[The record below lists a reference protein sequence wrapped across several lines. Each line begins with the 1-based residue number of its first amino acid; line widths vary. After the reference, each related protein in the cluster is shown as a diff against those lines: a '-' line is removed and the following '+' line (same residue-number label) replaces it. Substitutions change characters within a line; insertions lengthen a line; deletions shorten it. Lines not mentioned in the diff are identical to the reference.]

1 MNWQLQ
7 NNLPITITDIKM
19 RRHFMTVQD
28 AGNLILSVMDFEQT
42 DSTYILDMGEENN
55 IVDLIPKNYPY
66 VIIGLRPGEKIKEQL
81 VYDYEKLED
90 TEIQLIKRVNW
101 KHIDMSVNLRKI
113 KNELNRKRICLKKLK
128 KIIATTT
135 IL

>member
-1 MNWQLQ
+1 
-7 NNLPITITDIKM
+7 
-19 RRHFMTVQD
+19 MTVQD
-28 AGNLILSVMDFEQT
+28 AGNLILSVIDFEQT

>member
-28 AGNLILSVMDFEQT
+28 AGNLILSVIDFEQT